1 MEVVLSWK
9 QNKTNPQIPKTMQKT
24 QKQSN
29 SACPRISPPQGET
42 GANSSPSNGCLSIS
56 ISQASGVSFTVQMY
70 QNSTRCFQFS
80 PVCIGQYITAELLCT
95 LNLCLCCIQSLHT
108 AEDVLSNVT
117 HWQVISSQW
126 KLLWK
131 IKCYFCKIW
140 VTRLLDM

>member
-9 QNKTNPQIPKTMQKT
+9 QNKTKQKT
-24 QKQSN
+24 SQSKAEN
-29 SACPRISPPQGET
+29 PETKHLSMSKDQPTSRRNRGQLFPIQWLPLHQHLTAVWGAIHSAGVLKLNTLLPVVYCMHWSIYNRWIS
-42 GANSSPSNGCLSIS
+42 L
-56 ISQASGVSFTVQMY
+56 
-70 QNSTRCFQFS
+70 
-80 PVCIGQYITAELLCT
+80 T
-95 LNLCLCCIQSLHT
+95 LNLCLCCIQILHT

-140 VTRLLDM
+140 LARLLDT